1 MHDASGTIK
10 ESERN
15 VKGILQLAAFNLLYS
30 FRFAFDGKLC
40 RPPVTLPIEKRRRF
54 TATQWR
60 SAFFFFLSLNLIIS
74 LSGRWMR
81 NIVLLQRIVAA
92 ETAVANRSLTHNSF
106 LIWRYRSNE
115 YDGSVEPNQTRFL
128 FFSIFIPSA
137 SASCWPRDG
146 RHCHAFAN
154 KDTLR
159 QQSYM

>member
-1 MHDASGTIK
+1 MQVEQSKKAREMWK
-10 ESERN
+10 EFYNWLHSICFTHFDSRLMAN
-15 VKGILQLAAFNLLYS
+15 CVGPQWHCQLKSVGVSLQPNGGA
-30 FRFAFDGKLC
+30 R
-40 RPPVTLPIEKRRRF
+40 
-54 TATQWR
+54 
-60 SAFFFFLSLNLIIS
+60 FFFFLSLNLIIS

>member
-30 FRFAFDGKLC
+30 FRFAFDGCVGPQWHCQLKSVGVSLQ
-40 RPPVTLPIEKRRRF
+40 PNGGVRF
-54 TATQWR
+54 F
-60 SAFFFFLSLNLIIS
+60 SLSLNLIIS

-159 QQSYM
+159 KQSYM